1 MTYIDDIFKRYLNNS
16 CTEEELSIL
25 LRYFELDEYSDDLE
39 SLVEQELLHIEQEQT
54 LSKPLLEMVEQ
65 NRSAL
70 MEKIQTRSK
79 KDKIKKLLIGVSI
92 AASVLLISTWTF
104 YYFGRQPIEQ
114 VELADQHNIEIGPGG
129 NRATLTLENGQSIVL
144 NENKTGIAIGEN
156 GFAYTDGSKITQ
168 NTTTQYATLSTP
180 RKGQYQIVL
189 PDGTNVWLNAESSI
203 RYPTAFTGNERVV
216 ELKGEAYFEVT
227 HKPQQP
233 FIVKTDSQHLKV
245 LGTTFNVHDYPD
257 ELHTVTTLI
266 SGSVELNSMKSHA
279 LQILKPEQQAVLG
292 QKGYEIST
300 VDVAPYVA
308 WKDGEFRFKATPLP
322 EAIRQI
328 ERWYDLDVDYTH
340 IPDDIKVHASIQR
353 DKNLSSV
360 LYALEEISNVK
371 FKIKGRRLQLMK

>member
-1 MTYIDDIFKRYLNNS
+1 
-16 CTEEELSIL
+16 
-25 LRYFELDEYSDDLE
+25 
-39 SLVEQELLHIEQEQT
+39 VEQELLHIEQDQT

-65 NRSAL
+65 NRSLL
-70 MEKIQTRSK
+70 MERIQTRSK

-92 AASVLLISTWTF
+92 AASILLVSTWTF
-104 YYFGRQPIEQ
+104 YYFDRQPFSE
-114 VELADQHNIEIGPGG
+114 VELAEQNNTEIEPGG

-144 NENKTGIAIGEN
+144 NENKTGIAISEN
-156 GFAYTDGSKITQ
+156 GFAYIDGSKITQ
-168 NTTTQYATLSTP
+168 NTATQYATLSTP

-203 RYPTAFTGNERVV
+203 RYPTAFSDNERIV

-227 HKPQQP
+227 HKPKQP
-233 FIVKTDSQHLKV
+233 FIVKTESQYLKV

-266 SGSVELNSMKSHA
+266 SGSVELNSVKNNTSQM
-279 LQILKPEQQAVLG
+279 LKPEQQAVLR
-292 QKGYEIST
+292 QKGFEVST
-300 VDVAPYVA
+300 IDVAPYVA

-340 IPDDIKVHASIQR
+340 IPNDIKVHASIQR

-371 FKIKGRRLQLMK
+371 FTIKGRRLQLMK